1 MKPSAKLLMLSA
13 GLMTR
18 AALAVIVLASANGTD
33 GALNIT
39 DDTVIDLS
47 EASRFSRFS
56 YSDLEPR
63 WCIRLAQIS
72 FHNTP

>member
-1 MKPSAKLLMLSA
+1 MTVMKPSTKLLMLSA
-13 GLMTR
+13 GLITQ
-18 AALAVIVLASANGTD
+18 AALASANGTD

-56 YSDLEPR
+56 YSGLEPR

-72 FHNTP
+72 FYNTP

>member
-1 MKPSAKLLMLSA
+1 MKPSTKLFMLSA
-13 GLMTR
+13 GLITR

-39 DDTVIDLS
+39 GDTVIDLS

-56 YSDLEPR
+56 YSGLEPR

-72 FHNTP
+72 FYNTP